1 VPWQT
6 GGLSKVPP
14 GPQQGRLASW
24 CRGSA
29 HARDRVARAVQTL
42 VVWWSI
48 RGGVHVAPHS
58 HPNEQIV
65 RMLKGKMRTAGLRP
79 GRCRGHSGKSDHE
92 AWFREDTEVI
102 ASARGLSTRRQTRL
116 HEQGLNSPLRLLSPS
131 ERAHVQFAPRC
142 APRCERGSSLESKHR
157 CRLGGDCANLFR
169 PPRADDHRVT
179 SNRSSEGNAH
189 WRKVGDGAQT
199 NRVDAAK
206 LLKPL
211 ALPRGL
217 EAPHPKIDRPPPR
230 EKELLSAR
238 LAS

>member
-1 VPWQT
+1 MPWQT
-6 GGLSKVPP
+6 GGLSRVPP

-42 VVWWSI
+42 VVWWSM

-65 RMLKGKMRTAGLRP
+65 WMLKGKMRTAGLRP
-79 GRCRGHSGKSDHE
+79 GRCRGHSGRYRSRGMVPRRHRGNR
-92 AWFREDTEVI
+92 FLR
-102 ASARGLSTRRQTRL
+102 ASARVRL

-169 PPRADDHRVT
+169 PPR
-179 SNRSSEGNAH
+179 
-189 WRKVGDGAQT
+189 
-199 NRVDAAK
+199 VDIT
-206 LLKPL
+206 
-211 ALPRGL
+211 G
-217 EAPHPKIDRPPPR
+217 
-230 EKELLSAR
+230 
-238 LAS
+238 